1 MNTFADSLALA
12 AHLVWVGDAELWRI
26 VALSLRVS
34 LAACAVGPTPNKAA
48 SAPVACP
55 ESRVPAHVRLHGRWR
70 ATWGGQTGW
79 LVLGPSPENP
89 DGWRG
94 TLQADRPGAAPVL
107 IAGDLDE
114 QGQFTLEESSD
125 GRRISANWDGQPV
138 EGTCLA
144 EVRGL
149 RREAGAESSCRTC
162 PVNACTHHAETPA
175 EMMIAAE

>member
-1 MNTFADSLALA
+1 MILGRWSVAIVFTAGA
-12 AHLVWVGDAELWRI
+12 ACL
-26 VALSLRVS
+26 
-34 LAACAVGPTPNKAA
+34 LAACAAGPAPNRAA

-94 TLQADRPGAAPVL
+94 TLHADRPGAAPVL

-149 RREAGAESSCRTC
+149 RREAGAETGVDFVLRREGR
-162 PVNACTHHAETPA
+162 VQGQGW
-175 EMMIAAE
+175 